1 MMTKMS
7 KIDFLTIVYKDYCT
21 KHNLPFVSAD
31 EQELNES
38 DKKHIDWIDNF
49 IDMWYYAEEN

>member
-1 MMTKMS
+1 MT

-31 EQELNES
+31 EQELSES
-38 DKKHIDWIDNF
+38 DKKHINWIDNF
-49 IDMWYYAEEN
+49 IDMWHYAEDN

>member
-1 MMTKMS
+1 MT

-38 DKKHIDWIDNF
+38 DKKHIDWRGNI
-49 IDMWYYAEEN
+49 IEMWNYAEDN